1 MSVLQR
7 AVLRTCKT
15 FALGAGIK
23 QFQKLSNSKNME
35 ELAEHIIDTCDM
47 VAAAPLERL
56 EQAIQELKQEQKQQN
71 QELKQEQKQQ
81 NQELKQAIMEQ
92 KQAIMEQKQELT
104 AKLGLLLVG
113 LLILVAVLMPD
124 AFAKSPLAHLL
135 TKLVKL

>member
-1 MSVLQR
+1 
-7 AVLRTCKT
+7 
-15 FALGAGIK
+15 
-23 QFQKLSNSKNME
+23 ME

-92 KQAIMEQKQELT
+92 KQELKQEQKQQNQELKQAIMEQKQAIMEQKQELT

-124 AFAKSPLAHLL
+124 AFAKSPLAQLL